1 MIEIKNG
8 TKIFNKGKQN
18 EIVALNNI
26 NLTFPDTG
34 LVVICGK
41 SRCGKTTLL
50 NVLGGVDSL
59 SSGEILSSY
68 VGNYSQII
76 FQDSQLF
83 DDFTTLYN
91 LEIINRINNSNY
103 NIEELLSKYDL
114 EKVKDIKANE
124 LSGGQKQRVAIL
136 RGIISNK
143 PVLLCD
149 EPTGSLD
156 SKNSLDILNML
167 KEESK
172 NRLVII
178 VTHDEELFV
187 PYADKLILMS
197 DGEIIS
203 SKDNRINNNL
213 FRFDL

>member
-8 TKIFNKGKQN
+8 TKIFSTGKQN

-26 NLTFPDTG
+26 NLTFPDIG

-41 SRCGKTTLL
+41 SGCGKTTLL

-124 LSGGQKQRVAIL
+124 LSGGQK
-136 RGIISNK
+136 
-143 PVLLCD
+143 
-149 EPTGSLD
+149 
-156 SKNSLDILNML
+156 
-167 KEESK
+167 
-172 NRLVII
+172 
-178 VTHDEELFV
+178 
-187 PYADKLILMS
+187 
-197 DGEIIS
+197 
-203 SKDNRINNNL
+203 
-213 FRFDL
+213 